1 MKFKILSGVNE
12 KFDLKKNGNLG
23 LFVERS
29 AGLFKTERIIITGNI
44 EMLEQLTEENKS
56 SILKKAGWG
65 TVGALALGPIG
76 LAAGLWL
83 TGKSKEFCI
92 ACELKSGEKFVAT
105 VDNDAFK
112 EFKAAQ
118 FC

>member
-1 MKFKILSGVNE
+1 MKFKILSGVDE
-12 KFDLKKNGNLG
+12 KFDLKKNSKFG
-23 LFVERS
+23 LFIEKS
-29 AGLFKTERIIITGNI
+29 AGLFKTEKINITGNVAL
-44 EMLEQLTEENKS
+44 LEQVTEENKT

-83 TGKSKEFCI
+83 TGKSKEICI
-92 ACELKSGEKFVAT
+92 ACEVKSGEIFVAT

-118 FC
+118 YC

>member
-1 MKFKILSGVNE
+1 MKFKILSGVDE
-12 KFDLKKNGNLG
+12 KFDLKKNRKDG
-23 LFVERS
+23 LFIEKS
-29 AGLFKTERIIITGNI
+29 AGLFKTEKINITGNLAL
-44 EMLEQLTEENKS
+44 LEQVTEENKT

-83 TGKSKEFCI
+83 TGKSKEICI

-118 FC
+118 YC